1 MSTWREKYKVHPA
14 ADVFPMMSD
23 EDLDK
28 LAADIKAN
36 GLQHPIVF
44 HAVKHA
50 DHRAG
55 NLQLI
60 DGRNRLEAMERAGI
74 VVEEKRRVL
83 PHHKDPVAHII
94 GLNIRRRH
102 LTKQQQADLIVATHK
117 AAAEASRQLGEVPPK
132 RHVEGKAGSEKD
144 ATKAAAVA
152 DAEKHGIS
160 KRTVERSI
168 SARER
173 ADRAAYEEKHPEVK
187 QARLARLARA
197 KAESKTPKPSAT
209 PKPEPPESQR
219 AFALAGKAHAVSME
233 LEALADALPTAGIAE
248 LQHIIKRAEELR
260 AEAER
265 IMWRARLELGKLLNE
280 LEQGSTLPQN
290 GRSEVPLD
298 APAPENEVDLGDIP
312 TGFDWRESRP

>member
-28 LAADIKAN
+28 LAAHIKAN
-36 GLQHPIVF
+36 GLQHPIVL

-83 PHHKDPVAHII
+83 PHYKDPVAHII
-94 GLNIRRRH
+94 GLNIHRRH
-102 LTKQQQADLIVATHK
+102 LTKQQQADLIVAAHL
-117 AAAEASRQLGEVPPK
+117 AADKPRQVGEVSK
-132 RHVEGKAGSEKD
+132 GGRGKVD
-144 ATKAAAVA
+144 AVKAAAVA
-152 DAEKHGIS
+152 TGQEHGIS

-187 QARLARLARA
+187 QARLARA

-233 LEALADALPTAGIAE
+233 LEALADSRLPALPSFNTSSS
-248 LQHIIKRAEELR
+248 
-260 AEAER
+260 
-265 IMWRARLELGKLLNE
+265 
-280 LEQGSTLPQN
+280 EQ
-290 GRSEVPLD
+290 RS
-298 APAPENEVDLGDIP
+298 
-312 TGFDWRESRP
+312 